1 MLRLVEQARGRI
13 GPTSP
18 TQNGESFSTVRLEQF
33 CTRDTFVE
41 IFHDFVNLVYP
52 VVPLV
57 YLPTVKAMVTRGDYA
72 TNQPFLR
79 QCIALAAATVASLPR
94 KLGLYARN
102 SHHTS
107 VSSFVLR
114 AIQLVQMSRVID
126 DPLYVSNPNTEHLTT
141 SMMLCLA
148 AHYASDTNQGWFY
161 ANEVS
166 IFSRWMK
173 LAEHQGYD
181 GVPLVECELRK
192 RAFWCCYIVQM

>member
-1 MLRLVEQARGRI
+1 M
-13 GPTSP
+13 
-18 TQNGESFSTVRLEQF
+18 EQF
-33 CTRDTFVE
+33 CTRET
-41 IFHDFVNLVYP
+41 FHDIFRDFVHLVYP

-57 YLPTVKAMVTRGDYA
+57 HLPTVKAMVARGDYA

-107 VSSFVLR
+107 VASFVSR
-114 AIQLVQMSRVID
+114 AIHLVQMSRVLD

-148 AHYASDTNQGWFY
+148 AHYSTDTNQGWFY

-166 IFSRWMK
+166 LFSRWLR
-173 LAEHQGYD
+173 LAESRGYE
-181 GVPLVECELRK
+181 GISLVEGELRK